1 MKSFI
6 FLLFFIFLCNFVSS
20 IELSISPSQ
29 IDFNAK
35 TNQESCKEITIST
48 IKNSIL
54 IGSDRWAEKNIVQRN
69 FFLHNLS
76 SKDLDIKINY
86 PTNLKVDEI
95 TNAKICIVSKNS
107 GIYHGLLLYK
117 TQNSSAGVG
126 IWMNLNITESE
137 KFSIIKLT
145 GNAISIENNKTSLF
159 ILPIFLIII
168 LIFLFVKLNRK
179 TISIKKKK
187 YKNSS

>member
-76 SKDLDIKINY
+76 SKDLDIKI
-86 PTNLKVDEI
+86 PGFI
-95 TNAKICIVSKNS
+95 TDYYYIKHKIVLQELEF
-107 GIYHGLLLYK
+107 G
-117 TQNSSAGVG
+117 
-126 IWMNLNITESE
+126 
-137 KFSIIKLT
+137 
-145 GNAISIENNKTSLF
+145 
-159 ILPIFLIII
+159 
-168 LIFLFVKLNRK
+168 
-179 TISIKKKK
+179 
-187 YKNSS
+187 